1 MASEPQ
7 EMWPRNLCLKKVPG
21 HQTVRA
27 AYSFPGTVL
36 EPLENR
42 ALSQIQSFLFA
53 TILIY
58 IHTAFPDQR
67 KCQWQPEMPQAISY
81 HFPSAYQAAPPATR
95 TPESARTQLLPPVC
109 KAGHPLS
116 ESN

>member
-1 MASEPQ
+1 M
-7 EMWPRNLCLKKVPG
+7 
-21 HQTVRA
+21 RA

-81 HFPSAYQAAPPATR
+81 HFPSAYQAAPLLRALQSPLERSCYLPFARLVTR
-95 TPESARTQLLPPVC
+95 SVNLIEKV
-109 KAGHPLS
+109 H
-116 ESN
+116 